1 MEAFFSEFGL
11 KLTYFLIIV
20 AAAGAILAPLVTTIL
35 NNPKALL
42 YTGGAV
48 AVLAVIYFI
57 GVGMETGEAKIIG
70 GREVSADL
78 SQNVGGAL
86 KMMYILIVLAVVGIV
101 YTEISKFFR

>member
-35 NNPKALL
+35 NNPKALI
-42 YTGGAV
+42 YTGGAI
-48 AVLAVIYFI
+48 AVLVVVYFI
-57 GVGMETGEAKIIG
+57 GVAMETGEAAIIG
-70 GREVSADL
+70 GQEISADL

-86 KMMYILIVLAVVGIV
+86 KMMYILIVVAVIGIV
-101 YTEISKFFR
+101 YTEIAKFFR

>member
-20 AAAGAILAPLVTTIL
+20 AAAGAILAPLITTVL

-48 AVLAVIYFI
+48 LLLAIIYFI
-57 GVGMETGEAKIIG
+57 GVGIETGEAKMIG
-70 GREVSADL
+70 GREITEDL
-78 SQNVGGAL
+78 SRNVGGAL
-86 KMMYILIVLAVVGIV
+86 KMMYILIVVAVLGIV
-101 YTEISKFFR
+101 YTEIAKFFR